1 MLILV
6 VDMVLEEILFAYA
19 TMLAEDLL
27 QVPKSPH
34 LMKLRLAS
42 YLALF
47 DINFDFGLLLNKF
60 LQKRFDAELFCVYLV
75 F

>member
-1 MLILV
+1 
-6 VDMVLEEILFAYA
+6 MVLEEILFAYA

-42 YLALF
+42 YPALL
-47 DINFDFGLLLNKF
+47 DINFDFGLDSK
-60 LQKRFDAELFCVYLV
+60 LQLV
-75 F
+75 LI